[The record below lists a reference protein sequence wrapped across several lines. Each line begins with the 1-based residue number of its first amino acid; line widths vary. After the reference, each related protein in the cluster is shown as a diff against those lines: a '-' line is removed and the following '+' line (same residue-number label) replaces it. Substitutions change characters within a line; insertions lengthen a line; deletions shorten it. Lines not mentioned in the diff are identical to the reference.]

1 MAKAPAEPAAAN
13 ARYKHLS
20 VRIRTDVYRRAKATA
35 VMADIGFARF
45 VERALLAAMTT
56 PEAPK

>member
-1 MAKAPAEPAAAN
+1 MAKTAAEPPDTK
-13 ARYKHLS
+13 ARYRHLS